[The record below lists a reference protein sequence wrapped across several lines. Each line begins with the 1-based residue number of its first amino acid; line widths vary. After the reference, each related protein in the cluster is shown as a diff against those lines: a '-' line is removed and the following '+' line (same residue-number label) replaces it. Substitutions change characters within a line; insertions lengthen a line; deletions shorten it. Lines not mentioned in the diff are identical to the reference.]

1 MAGVVTTEVRAMQGK
16 EIRVSGSS
24 VWAILLGMGVVLIIL
39 GLVVVA
45 NIWESIQFLGILIG
59 IVLLFLGVVGVAA
72 GAKRGGGWMLAPI
85 VAIVGGVILLFWP
98 GLTLKAL
105 AVIVGLTLIAWGAV
119 QSGLAIAS
127 AREGRSGMLLTGV
140 AILLLGV
147 IVVAWPGPTLALLTT
162 LFGAA
167 VILAGA
173 AAVALGLRMRK
184 G

>member
-1 MAGVVTTEVRAMQGK
+1 
-16 EIRVSGSS
+16 
-24 VWAILLGMGVVLIIL
+24 
-39 GLVVVA
+39 
-45 NIWESIQFLGILIG
+45 
-59 IVLLFLGVVGVAA
+59 
-72 GAKRGGGWMLAPI
+72 MLAPI

>member
-1 MAGVVTTEVRAMQGK
+1 VAGIVKTEVRTMQAN
-16 EIRVSGSS
+16 EIRVDGSS
-24 VWAILLGMGVVLIIL
+24 VWTVLLGMGVVLIIL

-45 NIWESIQFLGILIG
+45 NIWESIQFVGILIG

-105 AVIVGLTLIAWGAV
+105 AVIVGLTLIAWGGV
-119 QSGLAIAS
+119 QSGIAIAS
-127 AREGRSGMLLTGV
+127 ARDGRMGMLVSGV
-140 AILLLGV
+140 LILLLGV
-147 IVVAWPGPTLALLTT
+147 VVVAWPGPTLALLTT

-173 AAVALGLRMRK
+173 AAVALGLKMRK

>member
-1 MAGVVTTEVRAMQGK
+1 MQGK

-24 VWAILLGMGVVLIIL
+24 VWAILLGMGIVLIIL
-39 GLVVVA
+39 GLVIVA
-45 NIWESIQFLGILIG
+45 NIWESLAFLGILIG
-59 IVLLFLGVVGVAA
+59 IVLLFVGVVGVAA

-127 AREGRSGMLLTGV
+127 AREGRSGMLVSGV
-140 AILLLGV
+140 LILLLGVV

-173 AAVALGLRMRK
+173 AAVALGLQMRK